1 MPEDTRHRR
10 LIYFTGSLNADQANA
25 SRIAH
30 SADAMIPKMI
40 GILITRDATRCGRL
54 SLLPTRAR
62 SA

>member
-10 LIYFTGSLNADQANA
+10 LIYLTGSLNADQANA

-40 GILITRDATRCGRL
+40 GILIAGRASWRTQQPWSKLLL
-54 SLLPTRAR
+54 SHL
-62 SA
+62 